1 MDFLGKFF
9 GLWLAPLTDSRA
21 SLQGTSMML
30 FGNTTRAEFFNSI
43 LKKTWIKKWQVT
55 FETMMESGILDL
67 DNSVHINCLQY
78 THLPLLQKELTTE
91 QRLWNTHDI
100 RKQRNVAG
108 PFGKPD
114 VLFTLPPQGFA
125 DMLCKVYDDL
135 LQYAEQ
141 LVCAT
146 DEPLLVANETF
157 RTIAE
162 AILRDANFPLSSDGS
177 LAAYLMLVEKFVACI
192 ERRDIHIPST
202 FAEANE
208 IYELLANETF

>member
-1 MDFLGKFF
+1 MQVAFHFRQASDHGRDSFRVGK
-9 GLWLAPLTDSRA
+9 SVHN
-21 SLQGTSMML
+21 Q
-30 FGNTTRAEFFNSI
+30 RAEFFNSI

-114 VLFTLPPQGFA
+114 VLFTLPPQ
-125 DMLCKVYDDL
+125 
-135 LQYAEQ
+135 
-141 LVCAT
+141 
-146 DEPLLVANETF
+146 
-157 RTIAE
+157 
-162 AILRDANFPLSSDGS
+162 DGS